1 MIQGIERVPHNNKS
15 SKEKKSLPENNF
27 EKKCMFRKDGTRTL
41 LTGYSYHNHMHT
53 NHNHMYTKHNH
64 MHTNPSPKVF
74 LPSQSGLVDDLELM
88 FANAETYNE
97 EASQV
102 TDLLSSPHPPQSP
115 SHSHSPSLS
124 TSPCIKTRYYP
135 LLSIASLPP
144 R

>member
-1 MIQGIERVPHNNKS
+1 MY
-15 SKEKKSLPENNF
+15 SKCTLSPF
-27 EKKCMFRKDGTRTL
+27 AATYPSQGTRTL

-102 TDLLSSPHPPQSP
+102 TDLLQSSSPSITLTLTLTLTLNLTLYQ
-115 SHSHSPSLS
+115 
-124 TSPCIKTRYYP
+124 TRYYP
-135 LLSIASLPP
+135 LLSSASLPP